1 MKRKES
7 RRRKVK
13 REESRMREVRRYRER
28 RGRTNW
34 DRTHMKGGN

>member
-13 REESRMREVRRYRER
+13 REEGGMREVRRYRER
-28 RGRTNW
+28 RGRTNR
-34 DRTHMKGGN
+34 DRMHVKGGS